1 VTERAASQILSLPV
15 YPQLSDE
22 AIDRVIAEIRAFF
35 A

>member
-1 VTERAASQILSLPV
+1 LSLPV